1 MGQLSWGLN
10 LTLWAMAFFS
20 TGISSEAGFCPICM
34 GSVRQSGEV
43 IYTKLSRSHVSV
55 VFLCL
60 FPFLPPMFHLRGVFR
75 MVNLK
80 CRRATH
86 HFVLMQVS
94 GVERLHATERVG
106 RLSVAELPHECHIRG
121 RWNDQYH

>member
-1 MGQLSWGLN
+1 
-10 LTLWAMAFFS
+10 
-20 TGISSEAGFCPICM
+20 M

-43 IYTKLSRSHVSV
+43 IYTKLSRGMFRSSSFVSSL
-55 VFLCL
+55 FLQ
-60 FPFLPPMFHLRGVFR
+60 PPMFHLRGVFR

-80 CRRATH
+80 RRRATH

-106 RLSVAELPHECHIRG
+106 RLSIAELPHECHIRG